1 VINEE
6 KSAMLTFYI
15 FFGAGI
21 LLAIIGFCLAFRQDF
36 IRRLWRCRPRGR
48 ANVFVE
54 PEDDPVRYF
63 LRILGVMVMAFGLA
77 IAGFEFVLNSSS
89 RPAPP
94 SHSL

>member
-1 VINEE
+1 
-6 KSAMLTFYI
+6 MLTFYI
-15 FFGAGI
+15 FFGTGI
-21 LLAIIGFCLAFRQDF
+21 LLAIIGFYLAFQQDF
-36 IRRLWRCRPRGR
+36 VRRLWRCRSPGR

-54 PEDDPVRYF
+54 PEDDPVRYI